1 MTILKTS
8 RLLLRPFKESDLNNL
23 HYIMSNET
31 IANLAGFKVKNT
43 LNETA
48 KVLAIFLNEP
58 PNTIWAITKDDNLI
72 GYIELHN
79 TTPFEENSK
88 ELGFILSEDY
98 WGFHLIPEAINAISN
113 YSTNSLGITTLICS
127 HFKNN
132 IQSQKAIL
140 KCDFEFIFEKGDK
153 LFYKHK

>member
-1 MTILKTS
+1 MTILKTP
-8 RLLLRPFKESDLNNL
+8 RLLLRPFLKFDLSHL
-23 HYIMSNET
+23 HYIMSNKK

-43 LNETA
+43 LNQTA

-79 TTPFEENSK
+79 PTPFKENSK

-98 WGFHLIPEAINAISN
+98 WGLHLMPEAINAIVDHSI
-113 YSTNSLGITTLICS
+113 NSLDINTLICS

-140 KCDFEFIFEKGDK
+140 KCDFKFIFEKDGK